1 MAIVRD
7 EYIRTEWDDGRIDC
21 HRAVTGLCTGRSDA
35 AAASI
40 ARMIGA
46 RMHIG
51 DPAHRPFCFTGLH
64 DARRTI
70 RENLGMSDDSLHD
83 LAVGDEFIDL
93 HFPFARDSLLYD
105 DLLILPEASI
115 VPLIIVDRHRLLA
128 EDLPRGIRN
137 DVDLHAFLHL
147 HQTIFD
153 RHHLLPVEARVIHHA
168 LHRLLRRIDDLF
180 LAIRDDGNRHCPL
193 HHDDRAIRDLLRAC
207 PECVI
212 RLQ

>member
-1 MAIVRD
+1 
-7 EYIRTEWDDGRIDC
+7 
-21 HRAVTGLCTGRSDA
+21 
-35 AAASI
+35 
-40 ARMIGA
+40 
-46 RMHIG
+46 
-51 DPAHRPFCFTGLH
+51 
-64 DARRTI
+64 
-70 RENLGMSDDSLHD
+70 MSDDRLHD
-83 LAVGDEFIDL
+83 LAAGDEFIDL
-93 HFPFARDSLLYD
+93 HFPFARDSLLDD

-147 HQTIFD
+147 HQTVFD

-168 LHRLLRRIDDLF
+168 LHGLLRGIDDLF

-193 HHDDRAIRDLLRAC
+193 HHDNCAVRDVLRAC

-212 RLQ
+212 RLQRYIEIAQYILEIGGCRRNDLLVSPIIYCNSLRRTCAQKIQRCCRKIHLASQGSRRQYTC

>member
-7 EYIRTEWDDGRIDC
+7 EYIRTEWDDGRIDR
-21 HRAVTGLCTGRSDA
+21 HRAVTGLCACRGDP

-40 ARMIGA
+40 ARMICA

-51 DPAHRPFCFTGLH
+51 DPAHRPFCLASLH
-64 DARRTI
+64 DARRAI
-70 RENLGMSDDSLHD
+70 RENLGMSDDRLHD
-83 LAVGDEFIDL
+83 LAAGDEFIDL
-93 HFPFARDSLLYD
+93 HFPFAGDSLLYD
-105 DLLILPEASI
+105 DLLIFSEASI

-128 EDLPRGIRN
+128 EDLPRGIRD

-147 HQTIFD
+147 HQTVFD

-168 LHRLLRRIDDLF
+168 LHGLLRGIDDLF
-180 LAIRDDGNRHCPL
+180 LAIRDDGNRHRPL
-193 HHDDRAIRDLLRAC
+193 HHDDCAVRDLLRAC